1 MHLEQYQIQAHTT
14 SVYPQAQMFTA
25 LMHRALGMASEAGEV
40 CAVLNR
46 VARDKHGLM
55 SEADKAKLVLE
66 AGDVLWMLADLCTM
80 LGVSLEDVAQQNLN
94 KLAQRA
100 LRDTLHGEGDAR

>member
-1 MHLEQYQIQAHTT
+1 M
-14 SVYPQAQMFTA
+14 
-25 LMHRALGMASEAGEV
+25 
-40 CAVLNR
+40 LNR
-46 VARDKHGLM
+46 VARDKHELM